1 MCMRFGY
8 IFDFDG
14 VLVNTMEL
22 HYEAY
27 SQACAEFGIDVDK
40 KRFFNQAGMTG
51 REQIGYFANEAGVS
65 VDVESVYAR
74 KNELARDW
82 TDRATDIP
90 CNIQL
95 LNTLRDEGVK
105 VAVATGSTRKSI
117 LPIMDK
123 FSITVDAVVT
133 SEDVKRGKPHPDLF
147 LCAAEKLELP
157 PERCIVVEDSDVGI
171 EAARNAR
178 MHAFRF
184 FDRDKT
190 NP

>member
-1 MCMRFGY
+1 MQYGY

-27 SQACAEFGIDVDK
+27 SQACREFGVPVDK
-40 KRFFNQAGMTG
+40 KRFFDQAGMTG
-51 REQIGYFANEAGVS
+51 REQIGYFADQAGVE

-82 TDRATDIP
+82 TDRATDIQ
-90 CNIQL
+90 CNIEL
-95 LNTLRDEGVK
+95 LNTLRGKGVK

-117 LPIMDK
+117 LPIMEK
-123 FSITVDAVVT
+123 FSISVDAVVT
-133 SEDVKRGKPHPDLF
+133 SEDVKRGKPNPDLF
-147 LCAAEKLELP
+147 LCAAEKLKLQ
-157 PERCIVVEDSDVGI
+157 PEQCIVVEDSDVGI
-171 EAARNAR
+171 EAAQNAR
-178 MHAFRF
+178 MHALRF

-190 NP
+190 NL